1 MLFSMETP
9 LSPDISPD
17 ISGGWALAFRLYP
30 FTARPPLAVAWTPG
44 EVAPWDWTRGL
55 DPWRQTTLG
64 KERWEGWGDGKA
76 FFSLL
81 EKPKRLA
88 FYPLNPSGVLLDH
101 YFGQTPLGDT
111 VESAWREFV
120 APPWGF
126 LDSPLEGD
134 GGKPTPP
141 LVYPRLVRKHAIFE
155 LWPPLEL
162 PLYPKVERLGK
173 VALKHPAHSQKFVEV
188 CVQVA
193 QAVGLIDPRG
203 TGDHLPGWHRFALTV
218 WTYLRFLKGYRE
230 HPSTWEVVIDD
241 IRRQAEDGAR
251 TYRSP
256 EGREEAAIV
265 VSSTLNAIVRAM
277 REGYPA
283 RGKEPSSTFPGLRG
297 VAEYLTT
304 QVWPRVLA
312 SVDWTVAAYLSY
324 RGVDKPV
331 RARVSSE
338 DWVMLEIAQL
348 YASEDKLRFC
358 PNPNCGLPFLP
369 KRRTQ
374 ETCGRDACVKWLQR
388 ERKQHGLGPKRPR
401 FRGLYGNS
409 SG

>member
-1 MLFSMETP
+1 M
-9 LSPDISPD
+9 
-17 ISGGWALAFRLYP
+17 
-30 FTARPPLAVAWTPG
+30 
-44 EVAPWDWTRGL
+44 
-55 DPWRQTTLG
+55 G

-101 YFGQTPLGDT
+101 YFGQTPWATPWRALGG
-111 VESAWREFV
+111 SLWPHRG
-120 APPWGF
+120 GF
-126 LDSPLEGD
+126 WIVLWKGMAANP
-134 GGKPTPP
+134 PP

-162 PLYPKVERLGK
+162 PLYPKVDRLGK

-251 TYRSP
+251 TYRSS

-283 RGKEPSSTFPGLRG
+283 RGRNRPARF
-297 VAEYLTT
+297 
-304 QVWPRVLA
+304 LA
-312 SVDWTVAAYLSY
+312 FVV
-324 RGVDKPV
+324 
-331 RARVSSE
+331 
-338 DWVMLEIAQL
+338 
-348 YASEDKLRFC
+348 
-358 PNPNCGLPFLP
+358 
-369 KRRTQ
+369 
-374 ETCGRDACVKWLQR
+374 
-388 ERKQHGLGPKRPR
+388 
-401 FRGLYGNS
+401 
-409 SG
+409 